1 MKTAKTMMMWM
12 FILLSGM
19 TYGQTP
25 LDLKAPMPV
34 DKKVRIGKLE
44 NGLTYYI
51 RKNAMPENRIEL
63 RLAVNAGSMQET
75 DAQVGLAHFTE
86 HMCFNG
92 TTNFPKN
99 ELVSYLQS
107 IGVRFGADINAYT
120 SFDETVYMLQ
130 IPSDK
135 KDIVEKGYQVI
146 ADWAHAVTMESKQ
159 IDDERGVII
168 EEYRMGLGADD
179 RMRKKWFPTA
189 FYNSLYANRLP
200 IGTLENLQS
209 FKHETIRDF
218 YSSWY
223 RPNLQA
229 VIVVGNVD
237 LDSAEA
243 KIKQYFSALKNP
255 ASPKEKKLYDVAG
268 NKEPL
273 VSIVTDKEATGNM
286 LLFFTKHKAIPN
298 TTIGDY
304 RQKLINNLYNS
315 MMSSRLR
322 ELQQNPDCPFIMADA
337 SYGGF
342 LARTMEAYMCYAAPK
357 ENKIIEAMRVLIAEN
372 ERVKQFGFLA
382 TEFNRAKEEA
392 LSNLESKVKEVEKTE
407 SANFC
412 SEYVQNFLIQEPISS
427 AKTEYSYAQKLME
440 GITLEE
446 VNILAKKWL
455 TDENQVVV
463 ITTPEKQ
470 GVNVPTEKEVLE
482 TLKDPKLRNVAAY
495 VDNFKPE
502 PLLSKELTP
511 KKVVSKTEN
520 KELGTTELVLSNGV
534 KVILKPTDFKND
546 EILMYAKSAGGLS
559 LIPAEDY
566 PSGFLATSVID
577 RSGIG
582 TFDNSQLE
590 KKLKGKKIS
599 INPFLD
605 QTSEG
610 FNGSATPKDLDYL
623 FQLSYLYFDAPRKD
637 QKAFESVVSEMKN
650 QMKLLGNNPLFAF
663 YDTLLK
669 TATQNDPRQIAI
681 PTEEFINKAEFEKVW
696 KIYTDRFSNAGDFTF
711 FFVGAFT
718 VDSIT
723 PFIEKYIANLPNT
736 GRQES
741 YKDVFKKFPEKTID
755 FTIKKGIDDKG
766 MLAIMFKEDYEW
778 NDQNNLALNMIKEVI
793 SIKAIEIIREK
804 MSGVYSP
811 QIQLQ
816 LEKHPTSSY
825 MLMAMFSCSPK
836 MEKKIT
842 KALMNIISEIQ
853 KNGPSVEDLNK
864 VKEQFLRERETELKT
879 NEFWLHKLAQLS
891 FNNDPISNVTTFEQR
906 VKATTVEDLK
916 IAAQKL
922 IKKDHFLR
930 VTLIPAELK
939 KK

>member
-1 MKTAKTMMMWM
+1 MRTSKL
-12 FILLSGM
+12 ILLWVALLFSGAAF
-19 TYGQTP
+19 GQ
-25 LDLKAPMPV
+25 LDLNAPMPV
-34 DKKVRIGKLE
+34 DKSVRVGKLD

-51 RKNAMPENRIEL
+51 RKNAMPEKRIEL

-92 TTNFPKN
+92 TKNFPKN

-120 SFDETVYMLQ
+120 GFDETVYMLQ

-135 KDIVEKGYQVI
+135 TDIVEKGYQVI
-146 ADWAHAVTMESKQ
+146 SDWAHAVTMESKQ
-159 IDDERGVII
+159 IDDERGVIT

-179 RMRKKWFPTA
+179 RMRKKWFPVA

-200 IGTLENLQS
+200 IGTLQNIQN
-209 FKHETIRDF
+209 FKHELIRNF
-218 YSSWY
+218 YATWY

-229 VIVVGNVD
+229 VIVVGDVD

-243 KIKQYFSALKNP
+243 KIKQYFSELKNP
-255 ASPKEKKLYDVAG
+255 AQPQEKKLYDVAE
-268 NKEPL
+268 NKDPL

-286 LLFFTKHKAIPN
+286 LLFFTKHKVIPN
-298 TTIGDY
+298 KTIGDY
-304 RQKLINNLYNS
+304 RQRLINDLYNT

-322 ELQQNPDCPFIMADA
+322 ELQQDPGCPFIGADA

-357 ENKIIEAMRVLIAEN
+357 ENQIDEAFRVLIREN

-382 TEFNRAKEEA
+382 TELDRAKEDL
-392 LSNLESKVKEVEKTE
+392 LSKLESASKEIEKNE

-412 SEYVQNFLIQEPISS
+412 SEYVQNFLIGDPIPS
-427 AKTEYSYAQKLME
+427 AKTQYNYAKKLME
-440 GITLEE
+440 DIKLEE
-446 VNILAKKWL
+446 VNVLAKKWL

-463 ITTPEKQ
+463 ITAPDKQ
-470 GVNVPTEKEVLE
+470 GVKIPTEKEVVDI
-482 TLKDPKLRNVAAY
+482 LKDPKLRQVTAY

-502 PLLSKELTP
+502 PLLSKELAP
-511 KKVVSKTEN
+511 KKIVSKTEN
-520 KELGTTELVLSNGV
+520 KELGTTELTLANGV
-534 KVILKPTDFKND
+534 KVVLKPTDFKND
-546 EILMYAKSAGGLS
+546 EILMYAQSQGGLS
-559 LIPAEDY
+559 LTAAEDY
-566 PSGFLATSVID
+566 PSGLFATTIID

-590 KKLKGKKIS
+590 KKIKGKKVSIS
-599 INPFLD
+599 PFID
-605 QTSEG
+605 RTSEG
-610 FNGSATPKDLDYL
+610 FNGSSTPKDLDYL
-623 FQLSYLYFDAPRKD
+623 FQLTYLYFDAPRKD

-650 QMKLLGNNPLFAF
+650 QMKLLGNNPMFAF

-669 TATQNDPRQIAI
+669 TATQNDPRQVAI
-681 PTEEFINKAEFEKVW
+681 PDEAFINKVNFEKAW
-696 KIYTDRFSNAGDFTF
+696 SIYTDRFNNAGDFTF

-718 VDSIT
+718 IDEMT
-723 PFIEKYIANLPNT
+723 PFIEKYLANLPNT
-736 GRQES
+736 NRKETF
-741 YKDVFKKFPEKTID
+741 KDVFKKFPPSTVD

-766 MLAIMFKEDYEW
+766 MLGIMFNEDYPW
-778 NDQNNLALNMIKEVI
+778 NDQNNLHLSMIKEIV

-816 LEKHPTSSY
+816 LEKYPTSSY
-825 MLMAMFSCSPK
+825 TLMAMFSCDPK

-842 KALMNIISEIQ
+842 KALMDIIGNIQ
-853 KNGPSVEDLNK
+853 KNGPTLEDLNK
-864 VKEQFLRERETELKT
+864 VKEQMLRQRETDRKT
-879 NEFWLHKLAQLS
+879 NEFWLQKLAQLS
-891 FNNDPISNVTTFEQR
+891 FNSDPVTNVTNFDQR
-906 VKATTVEDLK
+906 VKDVTVDDLK
-916 IAAQKL
+916 KAALQF
-922 IKKDHFLR
+922 IKKDHFVR
-930 VTLIPAELK
+930 VTLIPEGK
-939 KK
+939 KKK